1 MIRHKFIRSTSCD
14 PFGKWWNELGQGV
27 ILGCIFFLVWLRSH
41 FCHTIPSSL
50 VKPPGHPVQASADW
64 FFGSNAQAAPHWWGQ
79 QWKTSGKYHHFLGWN
94 SLLLRMPM
102 LYAQKHSSHLH
113 PFRAMPCIRCI
124 WHDRYYQEI
133 SKGWR
138 PEKKKVPLWGLKGWQ
153 PWGCNGRPPLK
164 TKNDNLTFLKFS
176 MDPTNFVLKMMFIY
190 FPAKNDH
197 VGVGVPW
204 WISCIH
210 KI

>member
-1 MIRHKFIRSTSCD
+1 MVEWAWARGD
-14 PFGKWWNELGQGV
+14 FGV
-27 ILGCIFFLVWLRSH
+27 HFFLVWLRSH
-41 FCHTIPSSL
+41 FCHTSSL
-50 VKPPGHPVQASADW
+50 VKPLRHPAQASADW
-64 FFGSNAQAAPHWWGQ
+64 SFGSNSQAAPHGWCQ

-94 SLLLRMPM
+94 SLFLRMPM
-102 LYAQKHSSHLH
+102 LYTQKHASHLH

-133 SKGWR
+133 SKGWW
-138 PEKKKVPLWGLKGWQ
+138 PEKKRSPFEPLRFARLTALGMQWK
-153 PWGCNGRPPLK
+153 NSLK